1 MSERFELND
10 ELLCAYMDGELDPEM
25 RARVEQALVDDAGA
39 RVRLERMRVADERLK
54 AEIPLQAVQPN
65 DPLSAR
71 ILAPTPSLPCER
83 GAAREG
89 AARWG
94 IAITALAAGIS
105 GIVVGFVLSR
115 SQEPKVVPIV
125 ASVTPASTSLSG
137 ASSNPLLLATL
148 ESGESGKAAVEGD
161 RSVQIILTFESDD
174 GRYCRAFGARDASA
188 SAEGVACR
196 TAGQWQVV
204 AWDGTADPGEG
215 FRAAGSSELL
225 DDAMDRLGGSPALEV
240 ADERALI
247 EKHWEGAAK
256 R

>member
-1 MSERFELND
+1 VSERFELND

-54 AEIPLQAVQPN
+54 SEIPLQAVQPN

-71 ILAPTPSLPCER
+71 ILGGKPVPPVSRPT
-83 GAAREG
+83 
-89 AARWG
+89 RWG
-94 IAITALAAGIS
+94 VAISALAAGIS
-105 GIVVGFVLSR
+105 GIVVGFVLAR
-115 SQEPKVVPIV
+115 AQETKVVPIV
-125 ASVTPASTSLSG
+125 ASVTSPSTSLSG
-137 ASSNPLLLATL
+137 ASSNQLLLATL
-148 ESGESGKAAVEGD
+148 ENGESGKAAVEGD
-161 RSVQIILTFESDD
+161 RAVQIILTFEADD
-174 GRYCRAFGARDASA
+174 GRYCRTFGARDASA

-240 ADERALI
+240 ADERSLI
-247 EKHWEGAAK
+247 EQHWSQEPQ

>member
-10 ELLCAYMDGELDPEM
+10 ELLCAYLDGELDPET

-54 AEIPLQAVQPN
+54 AEIPLQTVQPN

-71 ILAPTPSLPCER
+71 ILGDTVPTPALPRGRER
-83 GAAREG
+83 ARAG
-89 AARWG
+89 ARWG

-115 SQEPKVVPIV
+115 SQEPKVVPVV
-125 ASVTPASTSLSG
+125 AAVTSTSTSLSG
-137 ASSNPLLLATL
+137 AASNQLLLATL
-148 ESGESGKAAVEGD
+148 ENGESGKAAVEGD

-174 GRYCRAFGARDASA
+174 GRYCRAFGARDSSA

-225 DDAMDRLGGSPALEV
+225 DDVMDRLGGSPALE
-240 ADERALI
+240 AAEERTLI
-247 EKHWEGAAK
+247 EQHWKAN
-256 R
+256 

>member
-10 ELLCAYMDGELDPEM
+10 ELLCAYMDGELDPEA

-39 RVRLERMRVADERLK
+39 RVRLERMRAADERLK
-54 AEIPLQAVQPN
+54 AEIPLPALQPN

-71 ILAPTPSLPCER
+71 ILDGKPVPPRVSRPS
-83 GAAREG
+83 
-89 AARWG
+89 RWG
-94 IAITALAAGIS
+94 VAISALAAGIS

-115 SQEPKVVPIV
+115 SQEPKVVPVV
-125 ASVTPASTSLSG
+125 ASVTSASTSLSG
-137 ASSNPLLLATL
+137 ASSNQLLLATL
-148 ESGESGKAAVEGD
+148 ENGESGKAAVEGD

-174 GRYCRAFGARDASA
+174 GRYCRTFGARDASA

-196 TAGQWQVV
+196 NAGQWQVV

-215 FRAAGSSELL
+215 FRAAGASELL

-240 ADERALI
+240 AEERALI
-247 EKHWEGAAK
+247 EQHWKAN
-256 R
+256 